1 MGQEFSL
8 IERYFRPLSHGLSP
22 GEVGIGDDGAVLTPP
37 LNHQLVVVTDTLVSG
52 VHFPVNASAYDI
64 AWKAVAVNLS
74 DLAAMGAKP
83 SSFTLG
89 LTLPENN
96 EAWLHGFAQGL
107 EAICQRYQVPLIGGD
122 TTKGPLTLTVTA
134 NGWVPAGKALLR
146 SGAKEG
152 DKIAVTGN
160 LGDAGLGLKIAL
172 NRLSQTEQAW
182 LNDPQEMY
190 TEQLLS
196 ALNRPQPQLEIGQR
210 LIGLASSAIDISDG
224 LLADLGHILECSNQL
239 NVSGSE
245 SLTNTISAE
254 IELGQLPLSEGMQH
268 WFNHSFQSAE
278 WTLPLAAGDDYQ
290 LCFTVP
296 PQNWDEVV
304 TIAEQLGVK
313 VTEIGRMTRASQAKQ
328 GIYFSER
335 SRQVF
340 ADDSAYQ
347 TFLQSIKQSG
357 YQHF

>member
-8 IERYFRPLSHGLSP
+8 IDRYFRPLSQGLSQD
-22 GEVGIGDDGAVLTPP
+22 EIGIGDDGAVLTPP
-37 LNHQLVVVTDTLVSG
+37 PKHQLVVVTDTLVAG
-52 VHFPVNASAYDI
+52 VHFPEHATADDI

-83 SSFTLG
+83 NSFTLG
-89 LTLPENN
+89 LTLPEHN
-96 EAWLHGFAQGL
+96 EAWLHDFAQGL
-107 EAICQRYQVPLIGGD
+107 KAICQRYRVPLVGGD

-134 NGWVPAGKALLR
+134 NGWVPTGTALLR

-152 DKIAVTGN
+152 DKIAVTGE

-172 NRLSQTEQAW
+172 NRLSHTEQAW
-182 LNDPQEMY
+182 LDEPHKNY
-190 TEQLLS
+190 TALLLS

-210 LIGLASSAIDISDG
+210 LIGLASSAIDVSDG

-239 NVSGSE
+239 NE
-245 SLTNTISAE
+245 SLTDELAAE
-254 IELGQLPLSEGMQH
+254 VELGQLPLSDAMQH
-268 WFNHSFQSAE
+268 WFRQRPE

-296 PQNWDEVV
+296 PKNWDGVV
-304 TIAEQLGVK
+304 RLAEQLGVK
-313 VTEIGRMTRASQAKQ
+313 VTEIGRMKRAAQAKR
-328 GIYFSER
+328 GIYFSDR
-335 SRQVF
+335 SREVF
-340 ADDSAYQ
+340 ADDSAYDA
-347 TFLQSIKQSG
+347 FLQTIKQSG